1 MTALAV
7 PALAAAARP
16 LHRVECACA
25 WVGYRRH
32 PHRRTCPNCQAPAV
46 TLKPVWLAGCA
57 PRKGHCAYLAHI
69 SPPYRHAE
77 HYAGFTID
85 LPTRWR
91 DHLAGGYDP
100 ETHRNRGKGARLL
113 AAGTPA
119 ARSSWSGSG
128 TGHRRGSWSSSS
140 SSAASREACA
150 PAPVAASSRCAR
162 SATATPTGTTGCSRR
177 LRRRRARGSATTR
190 RCGTP
195 TGSGTWPSPSWPT
208 ASPRPDPRPHRSAG
222 RTSSARAESPPRTSR
237 TVHQPPGRAAA
248 FAPRSPS

>member
-1 MTALAV
+1 MTALAI
-7 PALAAAARP
+7 PALAAALRP

-32 PHRRTCPNCQAPAV
+32 PHRRPCPNCQAPAVV

-113 AAGTPA
+113 AAASHAGCQIELVRVWYGPQ
-119 ARSSWSGSG
+119 ARQLEQRLKQRRKPGSLRAG
-128 TGHRRGSWSSSS
+128 ARRSLKPLCPLCDTN
-140 SSAASREACA
+140 AYRHYPQLP
-150 PAPVAASSRCAR
+150 PAP
-162 SATATPTGTTGCSRR
+162 P
-177 LRRRRARGSATTR
+177 
-190 RCGTP
+190 
-195 TGSGTWPSPSWPT
+195 
-208 ASPRPDPRPHRSAG
+208 
-222 RTSSARAESPPRTSR
+222 PPRR
-237 TVHQPPGRAAA
+237 FRHDPQVWDADREWDLAFPELAYGAAQA
-248 FAPRSPS
+248 

>member
-32 PHRRTCPNCQAPAV
+32 PHRRPCPNCQAPAVV

-57 PRKGHCAYLAHI
+57 PRKGHCAYLVHI

-113 AAGTPA
+113 AAALHAGCQIELVRVWYGPQ
-119 ARSSWSGSG
+119 ARQLEQRLKQRRKPGSLRAG
-128 TGHRRGSWSSSS
+128 ARRSLKPLCPLCDTNAYRHYPQSP
-140 SSAASREACA
+140 
-150 PAPVAASSRCAR
+150 PAPPPQPRRFRHDPQVWDADREWDLAFPELAYGAAQA
-162 SATATPTGTTGCSRR
+162 
-177 LRRRRARGSATTR
+177 
-190 RCGTP
+190 
-195 TGSGTWPSPSWPT
+195 
-208 ASPRPDPRPHRSAG
+208 
-222 RTSSARAESPPRTSR
+222 
-237 TVHQPPGRAAA
+237 
-248 FAPRSPS
+248 

>member
-32 PHRRTCPNCQAPAV
+32 PHRRPCPNCQAPAVV

-113 AAGTPA
+113 AAALHAGCQVELVRVWYGPQARQLEQQLKQRRKPGSLRAGARRSLKPLCPLCDSNAHRHYPQLTPA
-119 ARSSWSGSG
+119 
-128 TGHRRGSWSSSS
+128 
-140 SSAASREACA
+140 
-150 PAPVAASSRCAR
+150 PQ
-162 SATATPTGTTGCSRR
+162 
-177 LRRRRARGSATTR
+177 
-190 RCGTP
+190 
-195 TGSGTWPSPSWPT
+195 
-208 ASPRPDPRPHRSAG
+208 
-222 RTSSARAESPPRTSR
+222 PPRTR
-237 TVHQPPGRAAA
+237 FRHDPQVWDADREWDLA
-248 FAPRSPS
+248 FPELACGVAQT